1 MLEDVQG
8 CEFIC
13 GVSTTQEIET
23 FHKWIT
29 DRHLKNQENFNSGV
43 ISMDVKDMKAS
54 YYDVMRMARKIVIL
68 KDSQM
73 FQCHL
78 DNRLVA
84 GLQDDQWKQTPG
96 KIMFGNGLTLPYRM
110 NRNGD

>member
-1 MLEDVQG
+1 MDIEDV
-8 CEFIC
+8 
-13 GVSTTQEIET
+13 
-23 FHKWIT
+23 
-29 DRHLKNQENFNSGV
+29 
-43 ISMDVKDMKAS
+43 KAS
-54 YYDVMRMARKIVIL
+54 YYDVMRIAGKVIIL